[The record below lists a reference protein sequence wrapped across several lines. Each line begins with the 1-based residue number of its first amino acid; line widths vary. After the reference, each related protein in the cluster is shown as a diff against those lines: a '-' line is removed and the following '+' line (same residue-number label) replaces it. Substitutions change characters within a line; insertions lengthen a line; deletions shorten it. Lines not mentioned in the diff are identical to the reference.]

1 MSKICNTWNYV
12 SNHSSDEDG
21 RIVLIWKDP
30 LRLQVVKQS
39 RQSMTCTLTL
49 PNKEPVYFTSVYAAN
64 TSEERVDLWVEL
76 MQLHA
81 SLNLDSKQWIIG
93 GDFNQITHPADHS
106 SPTVNTPDNLMY
118 QLQDCFIQCG
128 AFDLRYNGP
137 PHTWTNYQPFYPIGK
152 KLDRLL
158 VNSPTISSHPQAFAS
173 FLPQLFSDHSPCLL
187 DLAFTLPKA
196 GTKPFKFQN
205 YLTKHPNFLEM
216 VSRAWVLALQ
226 SPTPLLFQQE
236 RDLHQKWLFLRQI
249 EESYFRQKSR
259 INWLSE
265 GDFNTTFF
273 HRMCQVR
280 ESYNAIRSFLS
291 SNGILVTDPMEMSE
305 LAVEHFK
312 AILGPSNYLRPAIW
326 SPHSWF
332 ADLIQFRCSLQQ
344 SQLML
349 SVPSADAIRA
359 MFFKLNPNKAPGPDG
374 LTSGSIHNY
383 WTTKPKASFS
393 WLANKLLKLKD
404 VVFPLIKLRLENGM
418 SARFWF
424 DNWSPFGSIATY
436 LNLTGSRLGIP
447 LSATVASLYRN
458 GNWRLPPAR
467 SEQQTQLQIHLTT
480 VNLTSDKDYFEWEID
495 SRVTTT
501 FSIGDVYTYLR
512 GTVNEVDWATVV
524 WNSYGIPRHN
534 FHTWLMILDRCPT
547 RDRLLRWGISA
558 SHLCLLCNNASESRD
573 HIYFDCNFSFDLWA
587 ISARRCGLT
596 PNRSW
601 SDTITQLKSL
611 PMDRSSRPHRLLVLL
626 AWQST
631 IYWVW
636 NERNARLHSNT
647 YRSIDSLFKT
657 IDLQIRNRT
666 QSFRVTNPRLSS
678 QLLQS
683 WIRLA

>member
-1 MSKICNTWNYV
+1 
-12 SNHSSDEDG
+12 
-21 RIVLIWKDP
+21 
-30 LRLQVVKQS
+30 
-39 RQSMTCTLTL
+39 
-49 PNKEPVYFTSVYAAN
+49 
-64 TSEERVDLWVEL
+64 
-76 MQLHA
+76 
-81 SLNLDSKQWIIG
+81 
-93 GDFNQITHPADHS
+93 
-106 SPTVNTPDNLMY
+106 
-118 QLQDCFIQCG
+118 
-128 AFDLRYNGP
+128 
-137 PHTWTNYQPFYPIGK
+137 
-152 KLDRLL
+152 
-158 VNSPTISSHPQAFAS
+158 
-173 FLPQLFSDHSPCLL
+173 
-187 DLAFTLPKA
+187 
-196 GTKPFKFQN
+196 
-205 YLTKHPNFLEM
+205 
-216 VSRAWVLALQ
+216 
-226 SPTPLLFQQE
+226 
-236 RDLHQKWLFLRQI
+236 
-249 EESYFRQKSR
+249 
-259 INWLSE
+259 
-265 GDFNTTFF
+265 
-273 HRMCQVR
+273 
-280 ESYNAIRSFLS
+280 
-291 SNGILVTDPMEMSE
+291 
-305 LAVEHFK
+305 
-312 AILGPSNYLRPAIW
+312 
-326 SPHSWF
+326 
-332 ADLIQFRCSLQQ
+332 
-344 SQLML
+344 ML

-501 FSIGDVYTYLR
+501 FSTGDVYTYLR

-524 WNSYGIPRHN
+524 WNSYGISRHN

-547 RDRLLRWGISA
+547 RDRLLRWGISV
-558 SHLCLLCNNASESRD
+558 SHLYLLCNNASESRD

>member
-1 MSKICNTWNYV
+1 M
-12 SNHSSDEDG
+12 
-21 RIVLIWKDP
+21 
-30 LRLQVVKQS
+30 
-39 RQSMTCTLTL
+39 
-49 PNKEPVYFTSVYAAN
+49 
-64 TSEERVDLWVEL
+64 EE
-76 MQLHA
+76 MGTGFA
-81 SLNLDSKQWIIG
+81 SLFL
-93 GDFNQITHPADHS
+93 
-106 SPTVNTPDNLMY
+106 PTNHND
-118 QLQDCFIQCG
+118 
-128 AFDLRYNGP
+128 
-137 PHTWTNYQPFYPIGK
+137 
-152 KLDRLL
+152 LL
-158 VNSPTISSHPQAFAS
+158 VLCQKKKSS
-173 FLPQLFSDHSPCLL
+173 
-187 DLAFTLPKA
+187 
-196 GTKPFKFQN
+196 
-205 YLTKHPNFLEM
+205 
-216 VSRAWVLALQ
+216 
-226 SPTPLLFQQE
+226 
-236 RDLHQKWLFLRQI
+236 
-249 EESYFRQKSR
+249 
-259 INWLSE
+259 
-265 GDFNTTFF
+265 
-273 HRMCQVR
+273 
-280 ESYNAIRSFLS
+280 RSS
-291 SNGILVTDPMEMSE
+291 
-305 LAVEHFK
+305 
-312 AILGPSNYLRPAIW
+312 
-326 SPHSWF
+326 
-332 ADLIQFRCSLQQ
+332 
-344 SQLML
+344 
-349 SVPSADAIRA
+349 
-359 MFFKLNPNKAPGPDG
+359 
-374 LTSGSIHNY
+374 
-383 WTTKPKASFS
+383 TKPKASF

-404 VVFPLIKLRLENGM
+404 VVFPLIKLRLENGT

-424 DNWSPFGSIATY
+424 DNWSPFESIATY

-447 LSATVASLYRN
+447 LSATVASLSRN

-501 FSIGDVYTYLR
+501 FSTGDVYTYLR

-524 WNSYGIPRHN
+524 WNSYGISRHN

-547 RDRLLRWGISA
+547 RDRLLRWGISV